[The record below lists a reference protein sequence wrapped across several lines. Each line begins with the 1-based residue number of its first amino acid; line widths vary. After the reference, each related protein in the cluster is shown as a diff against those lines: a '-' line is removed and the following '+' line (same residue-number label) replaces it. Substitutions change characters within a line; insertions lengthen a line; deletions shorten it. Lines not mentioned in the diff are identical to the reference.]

1 MVKITEIKQ
10 ENILCAAIEIFQ
22 AKGLEQASM
31 EAISKKAEVSKRTL
45 YKYYPTKEA
54 LFSAMVEQLFANVIH
69 INQISFDPDQS
80 VEAQLT
86 DIARQEVALVSSD
99 CFISLARVVCSESIR
114 SQKYA
119 SLILQDVQKLENC
132 KGLEK
137 WIRGGIEAGKL
148 SVECPHIASEQFLAS
163 LKSITFYPQLF
174 AHQPP
179 ASEPERELAIQMAV
193 KQFVNTY
200 EIAD

>member
-1 MVKITEIKQ
+1 MVKLAEIKQ
-10 ENILCAAIEIFQ
+10 ENILRAAVEIFQ

-31 EAISKKAEVSKRTL
+31 EAISKQAEVSKRTL
-45 YKYYPTKEA
+45 YKYYPTKED
-54 LFSAMVEQLFANVIH
+54 LFSAIVERLFANVISIH
-69 INQISFDPDQS
+69 QIAFDPTQS
-80 VEAQLT
+80 VADQLT
-86 DIARQEVALVSSD
+86 DFARQEVALVSSE

-119 SLILQDVQKLENC
+119 SLILQDVQQLENC

-148 SVECPHIASEQFLAS
+148 NVDCPHIASEQFLSS
-163 LKSITFYPQLF
+163 LKCITFYPQLF

-179 ASEPERELAIQMAV
+179 ASEAEREIAITMAV
-193 KQFVNTY
+193 KLFVNTY
-200 EIAD
+200 EKTD